1 MVSPPFHLDV
11 NSRPLLLSSEPV
23 SLLHLSWLELVT
35 RGAPGGRWAVSNPGT
50 LPGAWHSVL
59 RTPLGRLGIG

>member
-1 MVSPPFHLDV
+1 MASPPFHLDV

-35 RGAPGGRWAVSNPGT
+35 RGVPGGRWAVSKSGT
-50 LPGAWHSVL
+50 LPGA
-59 RTPLGRLGIG
+59 